1 MAVLGRLD
9 YDSQRS
15 MRETWNAARVGL
27 MVALGLAVTFAVYRY
42 VDERST
48 SDAGYG
54 VYSYF
59 DDVQGLSP
67 KSRVLVAGIPIGYI
81 SKIRLEGNRARV
93 DLRIS
98 GEIALYEDASVTMRS
113 LSLLGERV
121 LVIRPGTPGLPE
133 IPDGGEIRVADRGV
147 STDDIMV
154 TVNDIANSVK
164 KITAQ
169 LERVFGTEE
178 AGDRM
183 ESALRN
189 LSDAL
194 ENIKTVTDEAGPR
207 IVRIMENVELATDD
221 LSEII
226 HKRKDEI
233 DQGIGEVDDTIAS
246 IHRAADQLNAVLA
259 DVKEV
264 TGRTARGEGTI
275 GRLTQDEALIDEVEG
290 VAEGLNSFVGG
301 LNRLRTIVE
310 LRSEY
315 YALTN
320 AFKTYFSIYL
330 KPREGRYFLV
340 QFVDD
345 PRGSVSVSES
355 IIRQSPP
362 PLFYPAEYRR
372 TEITRSNR
380 LKFSAEFGKTIGFAT
395 FRFGIIESTGG
406 LGLDVKVIRDRLEIN
421 TDLFEFGRRVWP
433 RLRVRA
439 GFEIVKR
446 FWLLAG
452 IDDAINPS
460 RDYFVGLQLR
470 FDDEDLKPLI
480 PLGAV
485 ALP

>member
-1 MAVLGRLD
+1 
-9 YDSQRS
+9 

-27 MVALGLAVTFAVYRY
+27 MVVLGLAVTFAVYRY
-42 VDERST
+42 VDERSAT
-48 SDAGYG
+48 ESGYG
-54 VYSYF
+54 VYAYF
-59 DDVQGLSP
+59 DDVQGLVA
-67 KSRVLVAGIPIGYI
+67 KSRVLVAGIPVGYI
-81 SKIRLEGNRARV
+81 SSIRLDGDRARV
-93 DLRIS
+93 DLRIE
-98 GEIALYEDASVTMRS
+98 GEIKLYEDARVTMRS

-121 LVIRPGTPGLPE
+121 LVVRPGTPGLPE
-133 IPDGGEIRVADRGV
+133 IPDGGEILAADKGV
-147 STDDIMV
+147 GTDDIMI
-154 TVNDIANSVK
+154 TVNDIAQSVK

-169 LERVFGTEE
+169 MERAFGSEE

-183 ESALRN
+183 QSALWN

-194 ENIKTVTDEAGPR
+194 ENIKEVTDEAGPR
-207 IVRIMENVELATDD
+207 LVRIMENVELATDD

-226 HKRKDEI
+226 HKRRGDI
-233 DQGIGEVDDTIAS
+233 DRGIGEVDDTIAS
-246 IHRAADQLNAVLA
+246 IHRAAEQLNAVLA

-315 YALTN
+315 YALSN

-345 PRGSVSVSES
+345 PRGSVTVTES

-362 PLFYPAEYRR
+362 PLFYPNEYRR
-372 TEITRSNR
+372 TEISRSNR
-380 LKFSAEFGKTIGFAT
+380 LKFSAEFGKTIAFAT

-406 LGLDVKVIRDRLEIN
+406 LGLDIKVIKDRLEIN
-421 TDLFEFGRRVWP
+421 TDIFNFGRQIWP
-433 RLRVRA
+433 RIRVRA
-439 GFEIVKR
+439 GFELVKR

-452 IDDAINPS
+452 IDNAANIG

-470 FDDEDLKPLI
+470 FDDQDLKPLI

-485 ALP
+485 AIPR

>member
-1 MAVLGRLD
+1 
-9 YDSQRS
+9 

-27 MVALGLAVTFAVYRY
+27 MVVLGLIVTFAVYRY
-42 VDERST
+42 VDERASGE
-48 SDAGYG
+48 SGYG
-54 VYSYF
+54 VYAYF
-59 DDVQGLSP
+59 EDVQGLIP
-67 KSRVLVAGIPIGYI
+67 KSRVLIAGIPIGYI
-81 SKIRLEGNRARV
+81 SSIRLEGARARV
-93 DLRIS
+93 DMRI
-98 GEIALYEDASVTMRS
+98 EQDIELYQDARVSMRS

-121 LVIRPGTPGLPE
+121 LVIEPGTPGLPV
-133 IPDGGEIRVADRGV
+133 IPDGGEIKVTDAGV
-147 STDDIMV
+147 QTDDILV
-154 TVNDIANSVK
+154 TVNDIAQSVK

-169 LERVFGTEE
+169 MERAFGTEE

-183 ESALRN
+183 QSALRN

-221 LSEII
+221 LSQII
-226 HKRKDEI
+226 HRRRGDL
-233 DQGIGEVDDTIAS
+233 DRGMAEVDDTIAS
-246 IHRAADQLNAVLA
+246 IHQAADQLNAVLA

-290 VAEGLNSFVGG
+290 VAQGLNSFVGG
-301 LNRLRTIVE
+301 LARLRTIVE

-315 YALTN
+315 YALSN

-345 PRGSVSVSES
+345 PRGSLSITES

-362 PLFYPAEYRR
+362 PLFEPNEYRR

-380 LKFSAEFGKTIGFAT
+380 LKFSAQFAKTISFAT

-406 LGLDVKVIRDRLEIN
+406 LGMDLKVIRERLEVN
-421 TDLFEFGRRVWP
+421 TDIFEFGRRIYP
-433 RLRVRA
+433 RLRIRA
-439 GFEIVKR
+439 GFELIR
-446 FWLLAG
+446 RLWLLAG
-452 IDDAINPS
+452 VDDIANPG

-485 ALP
+485 ALPQ

>member
-1 MAVLGRLD
+1 MAVLVRFD
-9 YDSQRS
+9 YDSAGS

-27 MVALGLAVTFAVYRY
+27 MVVLGLIVTFAVYRY
-42 VDERST
+42 VDEQSST
-48 SDAGYG
+48 DSGYG
-54 VYSYF
+54 VYAYF
-59 DDVQGLSP
+59 DDVQGLVA
-67 KSRVLVAGIPIGYI
+67 KSRVLVAGIPVGYI
-81 SKIRLEGNRARV
+81 SSIRLEGTRARV
-93 DLRIS
+93 DLRIEE
-98 GEIALYEDASVTMRS
+98 GLTLYEDARVTMRS
-113 LSLLGERV
+113 LSLLG
-121 LVIRPGTPGLPE
+121 
-133 IPDGGEIRVADRGV
+133 
-147 STDDIMV
+147 MV
-154 TVNDIANSVK
+154 TVNDIAQSVK

-169 LERVFGTEE
+169 MERAFGTEE

-183 ESALRN
+183 QSALRN

-194 ENIKTVTDEAGPR
+194 ENIKQVTDEAGPR
-207 IVRIMENVELATDD
+207 IVHIMENVELATDD

-226 HKRKDEI
+226 HKRKGDI
-233 DQGIGEVDDTIAS
+233 DRGVAEVDDTIAS
-246 IHRAADQLNAVLA
+246 IHRAAEQLNAVLE

-290 VAEGLNSFVGG
+290 VAEGLNNFVGG

-315 YALTN
+315 YALSN

-340 QFVDD
+340 QVIDD

-362 PLFYPAEYRR
+362 PLFYPNEYRR
-372 TEITRSNR
+372 TEITRTNR
-380 LKFSAEFGKTIGFAT
+380 LRFSAQFGKSISFAT
-395 FRFGIIESTGG
+395 FRFGIIESSGG
-406 LGLDVKVIRDRLEIN
+406 LGMDIKVIKDRLEIN
-421 TDLFEFGRRVWP
+421 TDIFEFGRRVWP
-433 RLRVRA
+433 RMRIRA
-439 GFEIVKR
+439 GFEIIRR

-452 IDDAINPS
+452 VDDLIS
-460 RDYFVGLQLR
+460 GGRDYFFGLQLR

-485 ALP
+485 AL

>member
-1 MAVLGRLD
+1 
-9 YDSQRS
+9 
-15 MRETWNAARVGL
+15 
-27 MVALGLAVTFAVYRY
+27 MVVLGLAVTFAVYRY

-48 SDAGYG
+48 TESGYG
-54 VYSYF
+54 VYAYF
-59 DDVQGLSP
+59 GDVQGLVT
-67 KSRVLVAGIPIGYI
+67 KSRVLVAGIPVGYI
-81 SKIRLEGNRARV
+81 SSIRLEGDRARV
-93 DLRIS
+93 DLRIE
-98 GEIALYEDASVTMRS
+98 GQIKLYEDASVTMRS

-133 IPDGGEIRVADRGV
+133 IPDGGEIRVADTGA
-147 STDDIMV
+147 STDDIIA
-154 TVNDIANSVK
+154 TVNDIAQSVK
-164 KITAQ
+164 KITTQ
-169 LERVFGTEE
+169 LERAFGTEE
-178 AGDRM
+178 AGERM
-183 ESALRN
+183 ENALRD
-189 LSDAL
+189 LSIAL
-194 ENIKTVTDEAGPR
+194 ENIREVTDEAGPR
-207 IVRIMENVELATDD
+207 VIRVMENVELATGD

-233 DQGIGEVDDTIAS
+233 DRGIGEVDDTIAS

-264 TGRTARGEGTI
+264 TSRTARGEGTI

-340 QFVDD
+340 QFIDD

-362 PLFYPAEYRR
+362 PLFFPNEYRR

-380 LKFSAEFGKTIGFAT
+380 LKFSAQFGKTIAFAT

-406 LGLDVKVIRDRLEIN
+406 LGADFKVLKDRLEIN
-421 TDLFEFGRRVWP
+421 TDIFEFGRRIWP

-439 GFEIVKR
+439 GFELVKR
-446 FWLLAG
+446 FWLVAG
-452 IDDAINPS
+452 IDDAINPT

-485 ALP
+485 ALPR

>member
-1 MAVLGRLD
+1 
-9 YDSQRS
+9 

-27 MVALGLAVTFAVYRY
+27 MVVLGLIVTFAVYRY
-42 VDERST
+42 VDERSST
-48 SDAGYG
+48 DSGYG

-59 DDVQGLSP
+59 DDVQGLIP
-67 KSRVLVAGIPIGYI
+67 KSRVLVAGIPVGYI
-81 SKIRLEGNRARV
+81 SSIRLDGARARV
-93 DLRIS
+93 DLRIE
-98 GEIALYEDASVTMRS
+98 GQITLYEDARITMRS

-121 LVIRPGTPGLPE
+121 LVIDPGTPGLPV
-133 IPDGGEIRVADRGV
+133 IPDGGEIRATDEGV
-147 STDDIMV
+147 QTDDIMV
-154 TVNDIANSVK
+154 TVNDIAQSVK
-164 KITAQ
+164 KITKQ
-169 LERVFGTEE
+169 MERAFGTEE

-194 ENIKTVTDEAGPR
+194 ENIKEVTDEAGPR

-221 LSEII
+221 LSQII
-226 HKRKDEI
+226 HNRRGDI
-233 DQGIGEVDDTIAS
+233 DRGVAEVDDTIAS
-246 IHRAADQLNAVLA
+246 IHRAADQLNAVLE

-315 YALTN
+315 YALSN

-340 QFVDD
+340 QVIDD
-345 PRGSVSVSES
+345 PRGQISVSES

-362 PLFYPAEYRR
+362 PLFYPNEYRR

-380 LKFSAEFGKTIGFAT
+380 LRFSAEFGKSISFAT

-406 LGLDVKVIRDRLEIN
+406 LGMDIKVIKERLEIN
-421 TDLFEFGRRVWP
+421 TDVFAFGRQVWP
-433 RLRVRA
+433 RMRIRA
-439 GFEIVKR
+439 GFELIRR

-452 IDDAINPS
+452 VDNVINNS
-460 RDYFVGLQLR
+460 RDWFLGLQLR

-485 ALP
+485 AL

>member
-1 MAVLGRLD
+1 
-9 YDSQRS
+9 

-27 MVALGLAVTFAVYRY
+27 MVVLGLIITFAVYRY
-42 VDERST
+42 VDERS
-48 SDAGYG
+48 SGDSGYG
-54 VYSYF
+54 VYAYF
-59 DDVQGLSP
+59 DDVQGLIA
-67 KSRVLVAGIPIGYI
+67 KSRVLVAGIPVGYI
-81 SKIRLEGNRARV
+81 SSIRLEGARARV
-93 DLRIS
+93 DLRI
-98 GEIALYEDASVTMRS
+98 EEDIKLYQDARVSMRS

-121 LVIRPGTPGLPE
+121 LVIDPGTPGLPE
-133 IPDGGEIRVADRGV
+133 IPDGGEIQVTDAGV
-147 STDDIMV
+147 QTDDILV
-154 TVNDIANSVK
+154 TVNDIARSVK
-164 KITAQ
+164 KITTQ
-169 LERVFGTEE
+169 MERAFGTEE

-183 ESALRN
+183 QSALRN

-194 ENIKTVTDEAGPR
+194 ENIKEVTDEAGPR

-221 LSEII
+221 LSQII
-226 HKRKDEI
+226 HRRRGDI
-233 DQGIGEVDDTIAS
+233 DRGIGEVDDTIAS
-246 IHRAADQLNAVLA
+246 IHRAADQLNAVLE

-290 VAEGLNSFVGG
+290 VAQGLNSFVGG

-315 YALTN
+315 YALSN

-340 QFVDD
+340 QVVDD
-345 PRGSVSVSES
+345 PRGSISVSES

-362 PLFYPAEYRR
+362 PLFYPNEYRR

-380 LKFSAEFGKTIGFAT
+380 LKFSAQFGKTISFAT

-406 LGLDVKVIRDRLEIN
+406 LGMDVKVIRDRLEIN
-421 TDLFEFGRRVWP
+421 TDVFEFGRRIYP
-433 RLRVRA
+433 RLRIRA
-439 GFEIVKR
+439 GFELIR
-446 FWLLAG
+446 RLWLLAG
-452 IDDAINPS
+452 VDDVANPG

>member
-1 MAVLGRLD
+1 
-9 YDSQRS
+9 

-27 MVALGLAVTFAVYRY
+27 MVVLGLAVTFAVYRY
-42 VDERST
+42 VDERSAT
-48 SDAGYG
+48 ESGYG
-54 VYSYF
+54 VYAYF
-59 DDVQGLSP
+59 DDVQGLVA
-67 KSRVLVAGIPIGYI
+67 KSRVLVAGIPVGYI
-81 SKIRLEGNRARV
+81 SSIRLDGDRARV
-93 DLRIS
+93 DLRIE
-98 GEIALYEDASVTMRS
+98 GEIKLYEDARVTMRS

-121 LVIRPGTPGLPE
+121 LVVRPGTPGLPE
-133 IPDGGEIRVADRGV
+133 IPDGGEILAADKGV
-147 STDDIMV
+147 GTDDIMI
-154 TVNDIANSVK
+154 TVNDIAQSVK

-169 LERVFGTEE
+169 MERAFGSEE

-183 ESALRN
+183 QSALWN

-194 ENIKTVTDEAGPR
+194 ENIKEVTDEAGPR
-207 IVRIMENVELATDD
+207 LVRIMENVELATDD

-226 HKRKDEI
+226 HKRRGDI
-233 DQGIGEVDDTIAS
+233 DRGIGEVDDTIAS
-246 IHRAADQLNAVLA
+246 IHRAAEQLNAVLA

-315 YALTN
+315 YALSN

-345 PRGSVSVSES
+345 PRGSVTVTES

-362 PLFYPAEYRR
+362 PLFYPNEYRR
-372 TEITRSNR
+372 TEISRSNR
-380 LKFSAEFGKTIGFAT
+380 LKFSAEFGKTIAFAT

-406 LGLDVKVIRDRLEIN
+406 LGLDIKVIKDRLEIN
-421 TDLFEFGRRVWP
+421 TDIFNFGRQIWP
-433 RLRVRA
+433 RIRVRA
-439 GFEIVKR
+439 GFELVKR

-452 IDDAINPS
+452 IDNAANIG

-485 ALP
+485 AIPR

>member
-1 MAVLGRLD
+1 
-9 YDSQRS
+9 
-15 MRETWNAARVGL
+15 
-27 MVALGLAVTFAVYRY
+27 MVVLGLAVTFAVYRY
-42 VDERST
+42 VDERSAT
-48 SDAGYG
+48 DSGYG
-54 VYSYF
+54 VYAYF
-59 DDVQGLSP
+59 GDVQGLVA
-67 KSRVLVAGIPIGYI
+67 KSRVLVAGIPVGYI
-81 SKIRLEGNRARV
+81 SSIRLDGDRARV
-93 DLRIS
+93 DLRIE
-98 GEIALYEDASVTMRS
+98 GEIKLYEDASVTMRS

-133 IPDGGEIRVADRGV
+133 IPDGGEIRVADTGV
-147 STDDIMV
+147 STDDIIA
-154 TVNDIANSVK
+154 TVNDIAQSVK
-164 KITAQ
+164 RITTQ
-169 LERVFGTEE
+169 LERAFGTEE
-178 AGDRM
+178 AGVRM
-183 ESALRN
+183 ENALRD
-189 LSDAL
+189 LSIAL
-194 ENIKTVTDEAGPR
+194 ENIREVTDEAGPR
-207 IVRIMENVELATDD
+207 VIRIMENVELATGD

-233 DQGIGEVDDTIAS
+233 DRGIGEVDDTIAS
-246 IHRAADQLNAVLA
+246 IHRAADQLNEVLA

-264 TGRTARGEGTI
+264 TARTARGEGTI

-345 PRGSVSVSES
+345 PRGTVSVTES

-362 PLFYPAEYRR
+362 PLFEPNEFRR

-380 LKFSAEFGKTIGFAT
+380 LKFSAQFGKTIAFAT

-406 LGLDVKVIRDRLEIN
+406 LGADFKVLKDRLEIN
-421 TDLFEFGRRVWP
+421 TDVFEFGRRIWP

-439 GFEIVKR
+439 GFELVKR
-446 FWLLAG
+446 FWLVAG

-485 ALP
+485 ALPR

>member
-1 MAVLGRLD
+1 MK
-9 YDSQRS
+9 
-15 MRETWNAARVGL
+15 ETWNAARVGL
-27 MVALGLAVTFAVYRY
+27 MVVLGLAVTFAVYRY
-42 VDERST
+42 VDERATTES
-48 SDAGYG
+48 GYG
-54 VYSYF
+54 VYAYF
-59 DDVQGLSP
+59 GDVQGLVA
-67 KSRVLVAGIPIGYI
+67 KSRVLVAGIPVGYI
-81 SKIRLEGNRARV
+81 SSIRLEGDRARV
-93 DLRIS
+93 DLRIE
-98 GEIALYEDASVTMRS
+98 GDIKLYEDASVTMRS
-113 LSLLGERV
+113 LSLLGEKV

-133 IPDGGEIRVADRGV
+133 IPDGGQIRVADTGV
-147 STDDIMV
+147 STDDIIA
-154 TVNDIANSVK
+154 TVNDIAQSVK
-164 KITAQ
+164 RITTQ
-169 LERVFGTEE
+169 LERAFGTEE
-178 AGDRM
+178 AGERM
-183 ESALRN
+183 ENALRD
-189 LSDAL
+189 LSISL
-194 ENIKTVTDEAGPR
+194 ENIREVTDEAGPR
-207 IVRIMENVELATDD
+207 VIRIMENVEIATTD

-233 DQGIGEVDDTIAS
+233 DRGIGEVDDTIAS

-362 PLFYPAEYRR
+362 PLFEPNEFRR

-380 LKFSAEFGKTIGFAT
+380 LKFSAQFGKTIAFAT
-395 FRFGIIESTGG
+395 FRFGIIESSGG
-406 LGLDVKVIRDRLEIN
+406 LGLDLDVLKDRLEIN
-421 TDLFEFGRRVWP
+421 TDIFDFGRQIWP
-433 RLRVRA
+433 RVRIRA

-446 FWLLAG
+446 FWLVAG
-452 IDDAINPS
+452 LDNVINPT

-485 ALP
+485 ALPR

>member
-1 MAVLGRLD
+1 
-9 YDSQRS
+9 

-27 MVALGLAVTFAVYRY
+27 MVVLGLAVTFAVYRY
-42 VDERST
+42 VDERSAT
-48 SDAGYG
+48 ESGYG
-54 VYSYF
+54 VYAYF
-59 DDVQGLSP
+59 DDVQGLVA
-67 KSRVLVAGIPIGYI
+67 KSRVLVAGIPVGYI
-81 SKIRLEGNRARV
+81 SSIRLDGDRARV
-93 DLRIS
+93 DLRIE
-98 GEIALYEDASVTMRS
+98 GEIKLYEDARVTMRS

-121 LVIRPGTPGLPE
+121 LVVRPGTPGLPE
-133 IPDGGEIRVADRGV
+133 IPDGGEILAADKGV
-147 STDDIMV
+147 GTDDIMI
-154 TVNDIANSVK
+154 TVNDIAQSVK

-169 LERVFGTEE
+169 MERAFGSEE

-183 ESALRN
+183 QSALWN

-194 ENIKTVTDEAGPR
+194 ENIKEVTDEAGPR
-207 IVRIMENVELATDD
+207 LVRIMENVELATDD

-226 HKRKDEI
+226 HKRRGDI
-233 DQGIGEVDDTIAS
+233 DRGMGEVDDTIAS
-246 IHRAADQLNAVLA
+246 IHRAAEQLNAVLA

-315 YALTN
+315 YALSN

-345 PRGSVSVSES
+345 PRGSVTVTES

-362 PLFYPAEYRR
+362 PLFYPNEYRR
-372 TEITRSNR
+372 TEISRSNR
-380 LKFSAEFGKTIGFAT
+380 LKFSAEFGKTIAFAT

-406 LGLDVKVIRDRLEIN
+406 LGLDIKVIKDRLEIN
-421 TDLFEFGRRVWP
+421 TDIFNFGRQIWP
-433 RLRVRA
+433 RIRVRA
-439 GFEIVKR
+439 GFELVKR

-452 IDDAINPS
+452 IDNAANIG

-485 ALP
+485 AIPR

>member
-1 MAVLGRLD
+1 
-9 YDSQRS
+9 
-15 MRETWNAARVGL
+15 
-27 MVALGLAVTFAVYRY
+27 MVVLGLAVTFAVYRY
-42 VDERST
+42 VDERSAT
-48 SDAGYG
+48 ESGYG
-54 VYSYF
+54 VYAYF
-59 DDVQGLSP
+59 DDVQGLVA
-67 KSRVLVAGIPIGYI
+67 KSRVLVAGIPVGYI
-81 SKIRLEGNRARV
+81 SSIRLDGDRARV
-93 DLRIS
+93 DLRIE
-98 GEIALYEDASVTMRS
+98 GEIKLYEDARVTMRS

-121 LVIRPGTPGLPE
+121 LVVRPGTPGLPE
-133 IPDGGEIRVADRGV
+133 IPDGGEILAADKGV
-147 STDDIMV
+147 GTDDIMI
-154 TVNDIANSVK
+154 TVNDIAQSVK

-169 LERVFGTEE
+169 MERAFGSEE

-183 ESALRN
+183 QSALWN

-194 ENIKTVTDEAGPR
+194 ENIKEVTDEAGPR
-207 IVRIMENVELATDD
+207 LVRIMENVELATDD

-226 HKRKDEI
+226 HKRRGDI
-233 DQGIGEVDDTIAS
+233 DRGIGEVDDTIAS
-246 IHRAADQLNAVLA
+246 IHRAAEQLNAVLA

-315 YALTN
+315 YALSN

-345 PRGSVSVSES
+345 PRGSVTVTES

-362 PLFYPAEYRR
+362 PLFYPNEYRR
-372 TEITRSNR
+372 TEISRSNR
-380 LKFSAEFGKTIGFAT
+380 LKFSAEFGKTIAFAT

-406 LGLDVKVIRDRLEIN
+406 LGLDIKVIKDRLEIN
-421 TDLFEFGRRVWP
+421 TDIFNFGRQIWP
-433 RLRVRA
+433 RIRVRA
-439 GFEIVKR
+439 GFELVKR

-452 IDDAINPS
+452 IDNAANIG

-485 ALP
+485 AIPR

>member
-1 MAVLGRLD
+1 
-9 YDSQRS
+9 

-27 MVALGLAVTFAVYRY
+27 MVVLGLAMTFAVYRY

-48 SDAGYG
+48 TDSGYG
-54 VYSYF
+54 VYAYF
-59 DDVQGLSP
+59 DDVQGLIA
-67 KSRVLVAGIPIGYI
+67 KSRVLVAGIPVGYI
-81 SKIRLEGNRARV
+81 ESIRLEGSQARV
-93 DLRIS
+93 DMQIE
-98 GEIALYEDASVTMRS
+98 GEITLYEDASVTMRS

-121 LVIRPGTPGLPE
+121 LVIRPGTPELPE
-133 IPDGGEIRVADRGV
+133 IPDGGQIRVADAGV
-147 STDDIMV
+147 QTDDIIV
-154 TVNDIANSVK
+154 TVNDIAQSVK
-164 KITAQ
+164 KITTQ
-169 LERVFGTEE
+169 MERAFGTEE

-183 ESALRN
+183 QSALRD

-194 ENIKTVTDEAGPR
+194 ENIKAVTDEAGPR

-226 HKRKDEI
+226 HKRRGDI
-233 DQGIGEVDDTIAS
+233 DRGIGEVDDTIAS

-310 LRSEY
+310 LRSEW
-315 YALTN
+315 YALSN

-345 PRGSVSVSES
+345 PKGTVSVTES

-362 PLFYPAEYRR
+362 PLFEPNEFRR

-380 LKFSAEFGKTIGFAT
+380 LKFSLMFAKSISFAT

-406 LGLDVKVIRDRLEIN
+406 LGMDLKVVRERLEIN
-421 TDLFEFGRRVWP
+421 TDLFDFGRRVWP
-433 RLRVRA
+433 RLRVRV
-439 GFEIVKR
+439 GFELIKR

-452 IDDAINPS
+452 IDNAINTG

-470 FDDEDLKPLI
+470 FDDQDLKPLI

-485 ALP
+485 AAPR

>member
-1 MAVLGRLD
+1 
-9 YDSQRS
+9 

-27 MVALGLAVTFAVYRY
+27 MVALGLVVTFAVYRY

-48 SDAGYG
+48 TESGYG
-54 VYSYF
+54 VYAYF
-59 DDVQGLSP
+59 DDVQGLVA
-67 KSRVLVAGIPIGYI
+67 KSRVLVAGIPVGYI
-81 SKIRLEGNRARV
+81 SSIRLEGDRARV
-93 DLRIS
+93 DLRIE
-98 GEIALYEDASVTMRS
+98 GEIILYDDASVTMRS

-147 STDDIMV
+147 NTDDIMV

-164 KITAQ
+164 RITAQ
-169 LERVFGTEE
+169 LERAFGTEE

-233 DQGIGEVDDTIAS
+233 DRGIGEVDDTIAS
-246 IHRAADQLNAVLA
+246 IHQAADQLNAVLA

-362 PLFYPAEYRR
+362 PLFYPNEYRR

-380 LKFSAEFGKTIGFAT
+380 LKFSAQFGKTIGFAT

-406 LGLDVKVIRDRLEIN
+406 LGMDVKVIRDRLEIN
-421 TDLFEFGRRVWP
+421 SDLFEFGRRVWP

-452 IDDAINPS
+452 IDDVINPT

-470 FDDEDLKPLI
+470 FDDQDLKPLI

-485 ALP
+485 ALPR

>member
-1 MAVLGRLD
+1 MK
-9 YDSQRS
+9 
-15 MRETWNAARVGL
+15 ETWNAARVGL
-27 MVALGLAVTFAVYRY
+27 MVVLGLAVTFAVYRY
-42 VDERST
+42 VDERSAT
-48 SDAGYG
+48 ESGYG
-54 VYSYF
+54 VYAYF
-59 DDVQGLSP
+59 DDVQGLIA
-67 KSRVLVAGIPIGYI
+67 KSRVLVAGIPVGYI
-81 SKIRLEGNRARV
+81 SSIRLEGDKARV
-93 DLRIS
+93 DLRIE
-98 GEIALYEDASVTMRS
+98 GDIKLYEDARVTMRS

-121 LVIRPGTPGLPE
+121 LVIRPGTPSLPE
-133 IPDGGEIRVADRGV
+133 ISDGGQILTADKGVA
-147 STDDIMV
+147 TDDIMV
-154 TVNDIANSVK
+154 TVNDIAQSVK

-169 LERVFGTEE
+169 MERAFGTEE

-183 ESALRN
+183 QSALWN

-194 ENIKTVTDEAGPR
+194 ENIKEVTDEAGPR
-207 IVRIMENVELATDD
+207 LVRIMENVELATND

-226 HKRKDEI
+226 HKRRGDI
-233 DQGIGEVDDTIAS
+233 DRGIGEVDDTIAS

-290 VAEGLNSFVGG
+290 VAEGLNNFVGG

-315 YALTN
+315 YALSN

-345 PRGSVSVSES
+345 PRGTVSVSES

-362 PLFYPAEYRR
+362 PLFYPNEYRR
-372 TEITRSNR
+372 TEITRSTR
-380 LKFSAEFGKTIGFAT
+380 LKFSAEFGKTIAFAT

-406 LGLDVKVIRDRLEIN
+406 LGLDIKVVKDRLEIN
-421 TDLFEFGRRVWP
+421 TDIFNFGRQIWP
-433 RLRVRA
+433 RIRVRA
-439 GFEIVKR
+439 GFELVKR

-452 IDDAINPS
+452 IDNAANIG

-485 ALP
+485 AVPR

>member
-1 MAVLGRLD
+1 
-9 YDSQRS
+9 

-27 MVALGLAVTFAVYRY
+27 MVVLGLAVTFAVYRY
-42 VDERST
+42 VDERSAT
-48 SDAGYG
+48 ESGYG
-54 VYSYF
+54 VYAYF
-59 DDVQGLSP
+59 DDVQGLIA
-67 KSRVLVAGIPIGYI
+67 KSRVLVAGIPVGYI
-81 SKIRLEGNRARV
+81 ASIRLEGSQARV
-93 DLRIS
+93 DMRIE
-98 GEIALYEDASVTMRS
+98 GDIKLYEDASVTMRS

-133 IPDGGEIRVADRGV
+133 IPDGGQIRVADDGV
-147 STDDIMV
+147 QTDDIIV
-154 TVNDIANSVK
+154 TVNDIAQSVK
-164 KITAQ
+164 RITTQ
-169 LERVFGTEE
+169 MERAFGTEE

-183 ESALRN
+183 QSALRN

-194 ENIKTVTDEAGPR
+194 ENIKEVTDEAAPR

-221 LSEII
+221 LSQII
-226 HKRKDEI
+226 HKRRGDI
-233 DQGIGEVDDTIAS
+233 DRGIGEVDDTIAS

-310 LRSEY
+310 LRSEW
-315 YALTN
+315 YALSN

-345 PRGSVSVSES
+345 PRGAVTVTES

-362 PLFYPAEYRR
+362 PLFEPNEFRR
-372 TEITRSNR
+372 TEITRTNR
-380 LKFSAEFGKTIGFAT
+380 LKFSLQFAKSISFAT

-406 LGLDVKVIRDRLEIN
+406 LGMDLNVVRDRLEIN

-433 RLRVRA
+433 RLRVRV
-439 GFEIVKR
+439 GFELIKR

-452 IDDAINPS
+452 IDNAINQG

-485 ALP
+485 ALPR

>member
-1 MAVLGRLD
+1 
-9 YDSQRS
+9 

-27 MVALGLAVTFAVYRY
+27 MVVLGLVVTFAVYRF
-42 VDERST
+42 VDEQAASE
-48 SDAGYG
+48 SGYG
-54 VYSYF
+54 VYAYF
-59 DDVQGLSP
+59 DDVQGLIT
-67 KSRVLVAGIPIGYI
+67 KSRVLVAGIPVGTI
-81 SKIRLEGNRARV
+81 SAIRLEGDRARV
-93 DLRIS
+93 DLRIEA
-98 GEIALYEDASVTMRS
+98 GVKLYEDAQITMRS
-113 LSLLGERV
+113 LSLLGEQV

-133 IPDGGEIRVADRGV
+133 IPDGGEIRTADDGV
-147 STDDIMV
+147 QTDDIIV
-154 TVNDIANSVK
+154 TVNDIAQSVK
-164 KITAQ
+164 KITTQ
-169 LERVFGTEE
+169 MERAFGTDE

-183 ESALRN
+183 QGALRN

-194 ENIKTVTDEAGPR
+194 EDIAQVTDQAGPR
-207 IVRIMENVELATDD
+207 IIRIVENVELATDD
-221 LSEII
+221 LSQII
-226 HKRKDEI
+226 HERRDDI
-233 DQGIGEVDDTIAS
+233 DRGLAEVDDTIAS
-246 IHRAADQLNAVLA
+246 IHRAADQLNAVLE

-290 VAEGLNSFVGG
+290 VAEGLNNFVGG

-315 YALTN
+315 YALSN

-345 PRGSVSVSES
+345 PRGSVTVTDS

-362 PLFYPAEYRR
+362 PLFEPNEFRR
-372 TEITRSNR
+372 TEITRTNR
-380 LKFSAEFGKTIGFAT
+380 LKFSAQFAKSIAFAT

-406 LGLDVKVIRDRLEIN
+406 LGFDVKVVKDRLEIN
-421 TDLFEFGRRVWP
+421 TDIFEFGRRIYP
-433 RLRVRA
+433 RLRIRA
-439 GFEIVKR
+439 GFELLKR
-446 FWLLAG
+446 LWLLAG
-452 IDDAINPS
+452 IDDAINPG

-485 ALP
+485 ALPR

>member
-1 MAVLGRLD
+1 
-9 YDSQRS
+9 

-42 VDERST
+42 VDERSAT
-48 SDAGYG
+48 ESGYG
-54 VYSYF
+54 VYAYF
-59 DDVQGLSP
+59 EDVQGLIA
-67 KSRVLVAGIPIGYI
+67 KSRVLVAGIPVGYI
-81 SKIRLEGNRARV
+81 SSIRLEGDKARV
-93 DLRIS
+93 DLRIE
-98 GEIALYEDASVTMRS
+98 GDIKLYEDARVTMRS

-133 IPDGGEIRVADRGV
+133 IPDGGQILTADKGVA
-147 STDDIMV
+147 TDDIMV
-154 TVNDIANSVK
+154 TVNDIAQSVK

-169 LERVFGTEE
+169 MERAFGTEE

-183 ESALRN
+183 QSALWN

-194 ENIKTVTDEAGPR
+194 ENIKEVTDEAGPR
-207 IVRIMENVELATDD
+207 LVRIMENVELATND

-226 HKRKDEI
+226 HKRRGDI
-233 DQGIGEVDDTIAS
+233 DRGIGEVDDTIAS

-290 VAEGLNSFVGG
+290 VAEGLNNFVGG

-315 YALTN
+315 YALSN

-345 PRGSVSVSES
+345 PRGTVTVSES

-362 PLFYPAEYRR
+362 PLFYPNEYRR
-372 TEITRSNR
+372 TEITRSTR
-380 LKFSAEFGKTIGFAT
+380 LKFSAEFGKTIAFAT

-406 LGLDVKVIRDRLEIN
+406 LGLDIKVVKDRLEIN
-421 TDLFEFGRRVWP
+421 TDIFNFGRQIWP
-433 RLRVRA
+433 RIRVRA
-439 GFEIVKR
+439 GFELVKR

-452 IDDAINPS
+452 IDNAANIG

-485 ALP
+485 AVPR

>member
-1 MAVLGRLD
+1 
-9 YDSQRS
+9 

-27 MVALGLAVTFAVYRY
+27 MVVLGLAVTFAVYRY
-42 VDERST
+42 VDERSAT
-48 SDAGYG
+48 ESGYG
-54 VYSYF
+54 VYAYF
-59 DDVQGLSP
+59 DDVQGLVA
-67 KSRVLVAGIPIGYI
+67 KSRVLVAGIPVGYI
-81 SKIRLEGNRARV
+81 SSIRLDGDRARV
-93 DLRIS
+93 DLRIE
-98 GEIALYEDASVTMRS
+98 GEIKLYEDARVTMRS

-121 LVIRPGTPGLPE
+121 LVVRPGTPGLPE
-133 IPDGGEIRVADRGV
+133 IPDGGEILAADKGV
-147 STDDIMV
+147 GTDDIMI
-154 TVNDIANSVK
+154 TVNDIAQSVK

-169 LERVFGTEE
+169 MERAFGSEE

-183 ESALRN
+183 QSALWN

-194 ENIKTVTDEAGPR
+194 ENIKEVTDEAGPR
-207 IVRIMENVELATDD
+207 LVRIMENVELATDD

-226 HKRKDEI
+226 HKRRGDI
-233 DQGIGEVDDTIAS
+233 DRGIGEVDDTIAS
-246 IHRAADQLNAVLA
+246 IHRAAEQLNAVLA

-315 YALTN
+315 YALSN

-330 KPREGRYFLV
+330 LPREGRYFLV
-340 QFVDD
+340 QFVVD
-345 PRGSVSVSES
+345 PRGSVTVTES

-362 PLFYPAEYRR
+362 PLFYPNEYRR
-372 TEITRSNR
+372 TEISRSNR
-380 LKFSAEFGKTIGFAT
+380 LKFSAEFGKTIAFAT

-406 LGLDVKVIRDRLEIN
+406 LGLDIKVIKDRLEIN
-421 TDLFEFGRRVWP
+421 TDMFNFGRQIWP
-433 RLRVRA
+433 RIRVRA
-439 GFEIVKR
+439 GFELVKR

-452 IDDAINPS
+452 IDNAANIG

-485 ALP
+485 AIPR

>member
-264 TGRTARGEGTI
+264 SGRTARGEGTI